1 MRLALLFPLLFAAAA
16 PTAAEEAKDTNVF
29 AHWSVPDLQSA
40 EKELL
45 AQKKDPATKS
55 LGNYGNHTTALA
67 HRESDGK
74 AEVHEK
80 KNDYF
85 VVQSGE
91 ATLVTGGT
99 VIDDKPG
106 ENGEHTGT
114 GIKDGAETVL
124 KPGDVVHIPAGMPH
138 QLKIKKGAA
147 FTYFV
152 IKVEIPAKP

>member
-1 MRLALLFPLLFAAAA
+1 MRLALSVFVLLAGAGLA
-16 PTAAEEAKDTNVF
+16 AAEEAKDTNVF
-29 AHWSVPDLQSA
+29 AHWSVQDLQSA

-45 AQKKDPATKS
+45 AQKKDPATKN
-55 LGNYGNHTTALA
+55 LGNYGNHATALA

-114 GIKDGAETVL
+114 GIKDGKETRL

-138 QLKIKKGAA
+138 QLKIQKGAA